1 MRRRPH
7 HHPAE
12 SSTSGGDQQYSNTM
26 RDVESGDEDEPLT
39 TTTTSS
45 FGHRSQ
51 NKNKPY
57 SRSFNTR
64 RRMITIGGVGSL
76 VLLVV
81 ILFARRNSEDA
92 TGRFK
97 EGFCLHIL
105 FDLFVLRNEKMFG
118 YFFGYHIIQRL
129 PSSNWSIFI
138 VAKISRQEQ

>member
-12 SSTSGGDQQYSNTM
+12 STSGGDQQYNTM

-39 TTTTSS
+39 TTSS
-45 FGHRSQ
+45 GHRSQ
-51 NKNKPY
+51 SKNKPY

-81 ILFARRNSEDA
+81 ILFASRNGNDA
-92 TGRFK
+92 TTGRFTK
-97 EGFCLHIL
+97 RKIL
-105 FDLFVLRNEKMFG
+105 FT
-118 YFFGYHIIQRL
+118 Y
-129 PSSNWSIFI
+129 I
-138 VAKISRQEQ
+138 V

>member
-7 HHPAE
+7 HHR
-12 SSTSGGDQQYSNTM
+12 STSGGDQQYSNTM

-39 TTTTSS
+39 TTTASS
-45 FGHRSQ
+45 GRGRRSQ